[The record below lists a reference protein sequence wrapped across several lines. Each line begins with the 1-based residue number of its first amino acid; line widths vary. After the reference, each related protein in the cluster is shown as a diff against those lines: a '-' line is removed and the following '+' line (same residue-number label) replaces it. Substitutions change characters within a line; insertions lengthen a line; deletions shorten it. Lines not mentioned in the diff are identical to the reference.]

1 MQLPYPY
8 PSPSRSP
15 VALTLTLT
23 KVEQL
28 SSWLAAQCGFDAA
41 TAAKYAATPPE
52 PVPVPLPLPVPVPL
66 PLPLPVPL
74 PLTLPL
80 PLPPP
85 PPLTRYAE
93 VLVAEGVDRPSDLAD
108 LEVRGS
114 VMGLG

>member
-1 MQLPYPY
+1 M
-8 PSPSRSP
+8 
-15 VALTLTLT
+15 
-23 KVEQL
+23 EQL

-41 TAAKYAATPPE
+41 TAAKYAATPPVPV
-52 PVPVPLPLPVPVPL
+52 PVPVPLPVPL
-66 PLPLPVPL
+66 PLPLTL
-74 PLTLPL
+74 TLTLTLTLPL
-80 PLPPP
+80 PLPLP